1 MKTIEQRRK
10 TDRERLKR
18 WRQNKLA
25 AGNKQIQLMLTP
37 EARAILTREKKRTG
51 EPFVS
56 IINRAIVGLAA
67 ASPEAPAK
75 TETGTAPEQKTVRD
89 LIIEMGREGRDEWQI
104 AEALN
109 ARCVPTL
116 DDKREWY
123 PSTVRGFLSSGQR
136 QNQ

>member
-37 EARAILTREKKRTG
+37 EARAILTREKDRTG

-56 IINRAIVGLAA
+56 IINRAIVGLAG

-75 TETGTAPEQKTVRD
+75 TENAIAPEQKTVRD

-109 ARCVPTL
+109 ARRVPTL